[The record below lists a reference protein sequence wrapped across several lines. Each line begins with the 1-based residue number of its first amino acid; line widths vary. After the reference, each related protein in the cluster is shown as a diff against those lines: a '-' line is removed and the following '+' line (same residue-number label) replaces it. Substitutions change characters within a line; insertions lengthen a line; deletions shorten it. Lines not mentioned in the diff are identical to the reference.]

1 MIKGKTKS
9 GFRYSI
15 DENVITDFEFIEN
28 LEKVM
33 DNGAGLSKALIILL
47 GEKQKKALINYVR
60 DKKTKRV
67 PVKNVIKE
75 VEDMLSNPR
84 RSSHL

>member
-15 DENVITDFEFIEN
+15 DENIITDFEFIEN

-33 DNGAGLSKALIILL
+33 DNGAGLSKVLIILL

-67 PVKNVIKE
+67 PVKNLIKE
-75 VEDMLSNPR
+75 VEDILSNPKIKN
-84 RSSHL
+84 L

>member
-1 MIKGKTKS
+1 MINGKTKS
-9 GFRYSI
+9 GFKYSI

-28 LEKVM
+28 LENVM
-33 DNGAGLSKALIILL
+33 ENGVGLSKTLVILL

-67 PVKNVIKE
+67 PIKDVMKE
-75 VEDMLSNPR
+75 VEDILSNPKIKN
-84 RSSHL
+84 L

>member
-1 MIKGKTKS
+1 MINGKTKS
-9 GFRYSI
+9 GFKYSI

-28 LEKVM
+28 LENVM
-33 DNGAGLSKALIILL
+33 ENGVGLSKTLVILL

-67 PVKNVIKE
+67 PIKNVMKE
-75 VEDMLSNPR
+75 VEDILSNPKIKN
-84 RSSHL
+84 L

>member
-67 PVKNVIKE
+67 PIKNVMKE
-75 VEDMLSNPR
+75 VEDILSNPKIKN
-84 RSSHL
+84 L

>member
-33 DNGAGLSKALIILL
+33 DNGAGLSKTLVILL

-67 PVKNVIKE
+67 PIKDVMKE
-75 VEDMLSNPR
+75 VEDILSNPKIKN
-84 RSSHL
+84 L

>member
-47 GEKQKKALINYVR
+47 GEKQKKALINFVR
-60 DKKTKRV
+60 DKKAKRV

-75 VEDMLSNPR
+75 VEDMLSNPKIKN
-84 RSSHL
+84 L

>member
-15 DENVITDFEFIEN
+15 DENAITDFDFIEN
-28 LEKVM
+28 LENVM
-33 DNGAGLSKALIILL
+33 DNGAGLSKTLIILL

-67 PVKNVIKE
+67 PVKDVMKE
-75 VEDMLSNPR
+75 VEDILSNPK
-84 RSSHL
+84 LKNL

>member
-1 MIKGKTKS
+1 MIDGKTKS
-9 GFRYSI
+9 GFKYSI

-28 LEKVM
+28 LENVM
-33 DNGAGLSKALIILL
+33 ENGVGLSKTLVILL

-67 PVKNVIKE
+67 PIKDVMKE
-75 VEDMLSNPR
+75 VEDILSNPKIKN
-84 RSSHL
+84 L

>member
-47 GEKQKKALINYVR
+47 GEKQKKALINHVR

-75 VEDMLSNPR
+75 VEDMLSNPK
-84 RSSHL
+84 LKNL

>member
-1 MIKGKTKS
+1 MINGKTKS
-9 GFRYSI
+9 GFKYSI

-47 GEKQKKALINYVR
+47 E
-60 DKKTKRV
+60 
-67 PVKNVIKE
+67 
-75 VEDMLSNPR
+75 
-84 RSSHL
+84 

>member
-1 MIKGKTKS
+1 MIDGKTKS

-28 LEKVM
+28 LENVM
-33 DNGAGLSKALIILL
+33 ENGVGLSKTLVILL

-67 PVKNVIKE
+67 PIKNVMKE
-75 VEDMLSNPR
+75 VEDILSNPKIKN
-84 RSSHL
+84 L

>member
-1 MIKGKTKS
+1 MINGKTKS

-28 LEKVM
+28 LENVM
-33 DNGAGLSKALIILL
+33 ENGVGLSKTLVILL

-67 PVKNVIKE
+67 PIKDVMKE
-75 VEDMLSNPR
+75 VENILSNPKIKN
-84 RSSHL
+84 L

>member
-1 MIKGKTKS
+1 MIKGKTES

-75 VEDMLSNPR
+75 VKDMLSNPK
-84 RSSHL
+84 LKNL

>member
-33 DNGAGLSKALIILL
+33 DNGVGLSKALIFLL

-67 PVKNVIKE
+67 PVKDLMKE
-75 VEDMLSNPR
+75 VEDMLSNPK
-84 RSSHL
+84 LKNL

>member
-33 DNGAGLSKALIILL
+33 DNGAGLSKL
-47 GEKQKKALINYVR
+47 
-60 DKKTKRV
+60 
-67 PVKNVIKE
+67 
-75 VEDMLSNPR
+75 
-84 RSSHL
+84 

>member
-1 MIKGKTKS
+1 MIDGKTKS

-15 DENVITDFEFIEN
+15 DKNVITDFEFIEN
-28 LEKVM
+28 LENVM
-33 DNGAGLSKALIILL
+33 ENGVGLSKTLVILL

-67 PVKNVIKE
+67 PIKDVMKE
-75 VEDMLSNPR
+75 VEDILSNPKIKN
-84 RSSHL
+84 L